1 MLGII
6 HILFVKDVILKDIIK
21 NITYI
26 RCRLYFIVYYI
37 YNIMKGDFYMKD
49 MKENEDT
56 DNLLN
61 RTVII
66 FSILLLVICLGS
78 MFLSFFPKEKNPIN
92 YSILKNDFLIEVQKN
107 GDLIVTE
114 TYTLNCNKDFNIFYK
129 ETDRRYISSEEI
141 LEARINNE
149 ITTNFRND
157 STKMT
162 KKFLWKIDN
171 LTQEQNTFSLKY
183 RVKSVVKSYKDKSA
197 FMYAIDGNNFSW
209 KDNLR
214 ITIISPNEKP
224 VKIDFKEKYVTY
236 EGNKTIVEKEIH
248 FGNIFNKY
256 VIDENLNMTEKFS
269 DCNYFFEKHDIL
281 TEIIFYIMELIVD
294 YVIRI
299 LLCFKIYKINS
310 KDRLN

>member
-1 MLGII
+1 
-6 HILFVKDVILKDIIK
+6 
-21 NITYI
+21 
-26 RCRLYFIVYYI
+26 
-37 YNIMKGDFYMKD
+37 
-49 MKENEDT
+49 
-56 DNLLN
+56 
-61 RTVII
+61 
-66 FSILLLVICLGS
+66 
-78 MFLSFFPKEKNPIN
+78 
-92 YSILKNDFLIEVQKN
+92 
-107 GDLIVTE
+107 
-114 TYTLNCNKDFNIFYK
+114 
-129 ETDRRYISSEEI
+129 
-141 LEARINNE
+141 
-149 ITTNFRND
+149 
-157 STKMT
+157 MT

-281 TEIIFYIMELIVD
+281 TEIIFYIIAGFIIFMIKVFTPIKEKETKEEIE
-294 YVIRI
+294 
-299 LLCFKIYKINS
+299 S
-310 KDRLN
+310 KEIQE